1 MEKGLKLLC
10 RKCAAREGF
19 ISGLAFSGTLSIDDG
34 FDCPVCREEDEGKII
49 GEEIGIAGKTERD
62 ESGGRR

>member
-10 RKCAAREGF
+10 KRCAAREGF
-19 ISGLAFSGTLSIDDG
+19 ISGLAFSGTLAIDDG

-49 GEEIGIAGKTERD
+49 GGGIAGKDERD
-62 ESGGRR
+62 ESGGDR